1 MGGSIMSYDPTM
13 EPTVLDNIRYMIED
27 IVNDM
32 DVKVSGRLELE
43 LSEYVDMVVT
53 NGDRPNNV
61 PTRGQVLFLMV
72 ERLLQ
77 IGVFTTDT
85 DLIEMNK
92 YYNNIG
98 EK

>member
-1 MGGSIMSYDPTM
+1 MSHDPTM

>member
-1 MGGSIMSYDPTM
+1 MSYDPTI
-13 EPTVLDNIRYMIED
+13 EPTVLDEIRYMIED
-27 IVNDM
+27 IVNNM

-43 LSEYVDMVVT
+43 LSEYIDMVVT

-77 IGVFTTDT
+77 
-85 DLIEMNK
+85 
-92 YYNNIG
+92 
-98 EK
+98 

>member
-1 MGGSIMSYDPTM
+1 MSYDPTM

-92 YYNNIG
+92 YYNNKG

>member
-1 MGGSIMSYDPTM
+1 MSYDPTM
-13 EPTVLDNIRYMIED
+13 EPTVLDNIRLIIGD
-27 IVNDM
+27 IIINM

-43 LSEYVDMVVT
+43 LSEYIDMVVT

-92 YYNNIG
+92 YYNNKG

>member
-1 MGGSIMSYDPTM
+1 MSYDPTI

-32 DVKVSGRLELE
+32 DVKISGRLELE
-43 LSEYVDMVVT
+43 LSEYIDMVVT
-53 NGDRPNNV
+53 NGDRPKNV

>member
-1 MGGSIMSYDPTM
+1 MSYDPTM
-13 EPTVLDNIRYMIED
+13 EPTVLDNIRLMIED

>member
-1 MGGSIMSYDPTM
+1 MSYDPTM
-13 EPTVLDNIRYMIED
+13 EPTVLDNIRFIIGD
-27 IVNDM
+27 IIMNM

-92 YYNNIG
+92 YYNNKG

>member
-1 MGGSIMSYDPTM
+1 MSYDPTI
-13 EPTVLDNIRYMIED
+13 EPTVLDEIRYMIED
-27 IVNDM
+27 IVNNM

-43 LSEYVDMVVT
+43 LSEYIDMVVT

-92 YYNNIG
+92 YYNNKG

>member
-1 MGGSIMSYDPTM
+1 MSYDPTM
-13 EPTVLDNIRYMIED
+13 EPTVLDNIRLIIGD
-27 IVNDM
+27 IIINM

-53 NGDRPNNV
+53 YGDRPNNV

>member
-1 MGGSIMSYDPTM
+1 MSYDPAI
-13 EPTVLDNIRYMIED
+13 EPTVLDEIRYMIGD
-27 IVNDM
+27 IVNNM

-92 YYNNIG
+92 YYNNKG

>member
-1 MGGSIMSYDPTM
+1 MSYDPTM
-13 EPTVLDNIRYMIED
+13 EPTVLDNIRFIIGD
-27 IVNDM
+27 IIINM

-92 YYNNIG
+92 YYNNKG

>member
-1 MGGSIMSYDPTM
+1 MSYDPTM
-13 EPTVLDNIRYMIED
+13 EPTVLDEIRYMIED

-32 DVKVSGRLELE
+32 DVKISGRLELE
-43 LSEYVDMVVT
+43 LSEYIDMVVT

>member
-1 MGGSIMSYDPTM
+1 MSYDPTM
-13 EPTVLDNIRYMIED
+13 EPTVLDEIRYMIED
-27 IVNDM
+27 IVNNM

-92 YYNNIG
+92 YYNNKG

>member
-1 MGGSIMSYDPTM
+1 MSYDPTM
-13 EPTVLDNIRYMIED
+13 EPTVLDEIRYMIED
-27 IVNDM
+27 IVNNM

-43 LSEYVDMVVT
+43 LSEYIDMVVT

>member
-1 MGGSIMSYDPTM
+1 MSYDPTM
-13 EPTVLDNIRYMIED
+13 EPTVLDNIRFIIGD
-27 IVNDM
+27 IIINM

-43 LSEYVDMVVT
+43 LSEYIDMVVT

-92 YYNNIG
+92 YYNNKG

>member
-1 MGGSIMSYDPTM
+1 MSYDPTM

>member
-1 MGGSIMSYDPTM
+1 MMSYDPTM

>member
-1 MGGSIMSYDPTM
+1 MSYDPTM

-32 DVKVSGRLELE
+32 DVKISGRLELE
-43 LSEYVDMVVT
+43 LSEYIDMVVT

>member
-1 MGGSIMSYDPTM
+1 MSHDPTM
-13 EPTVLDNIRYMIED
+13 EPTVLDNIRLIIGD
-27 IVNDM
+27 IIINM
-32 DVKVSGRLELE
+32 DVKVSGRFELE

>member
-1 MGGSIMSYDPTM
+1 MSYDPTM
-13 EPTVLDNIRYMIED
+13 EPTVLDNIRLIIGD
-27 IVNDM
+27 IIINM

>member
-1 MGGSIMSYDPTM
+1 MSYDPTM

-61 PTRGQVLFLMV
+61 PTRGQVLFFMV
-72 ERLLQ
+72 ERLIQ
-77 IGVFTTDT
+77 IGVFTTNA
-85 DLIEMNK
+85 DLIDMEK
-92 YYNNIG
+92 YYNNKG
-98 EK
+98 EKL

>member
-1 MGGSIMSYDPTM
+1 MSYDPTM
-13 EPTVLDNIRYMIED
+13 EPTVLDNLRYMIED
-27 IVNDM
+27 IVNYM

-43 LSEYVDMVVT
+43 LSESIDMVVT